1 MIETTIVCPFCPL
14 ACGDVRVDA
23 AGMPGKLPTIQ
34 TNCEVAAKRFRDA
47 LQPARPRITN
57 KAASLDEIRQH
68 LKDLANQS
76 KRIVVKTGGVDLA
89 SAKTLEQLST
99 SGKIT
104 WLLDQSPLTQSWQL
118 TSSRDGVISATLGD
132 VREHA
137 DLLWL
142 IGDVE
147 SSAPRMKE
155 TLTRNKPDL
164 CVIETPG
171 PLDLDT
177 LASLSLVT
185 RNPGT
190 THAVQSI
197 AELAAAIESSKYFAV
212 VLGDDAF
219 ATEFADAALSLLIQ
233 WTWSLNA
240 TRRAVALH
248 LDDVATNRAVYRW
261 RTNRS
266 LGNID
271 DSGSAAEALTIRIG
285 ESVVDHSPVD
295 IAIGTRDPGIDK
307 ANVFVP
313 CSVIGIHETG
323 ARIRGDGTVTMPLAK
338 IAESDLPSAVA
349 WIESLTQPD

>member
-1 MIETTIVCPFCPL
+1 MRVTT
-14 ACGDVRVDA
+14 AS
-23 AGMPGKLPTIQ
+23 MPGKLPTVQ
-34 TNCEVAAKRFRDA
+34 TNCELAAKRFRDA
-47 LQPARPRITN
+47 LQPGQPRIAHN
-57 KAASLDEIRQH
+57 AASLNEIRQH

-147 SSAPRMKE
+147 ASAPRVKE
-155 TLTRNKPDL
+155 VLTRNKPDL
-164 CVIETPG
+164 RVIETSG

-177 LASLSLVT
+177 LASLSLAT

-190 THAVQSI
+190 THAMQSI
-197 AELAAAIESSKYFAV
+197 AELKEAIESAKYFAV

-219 ATEFADAALSLLIQ
+219 AAEFADAALSLLIQ

-248 LDDVATNRAVYRW
+248 LDDAATNRAVYRW

-266 LGNID
+266 LSNIHD
-271 DSGSAAEALTIRIG
+271 NESGAEALTFRIG
-285 ESVVDHSPVD
+285 ESVVDHSHVD
-295 IAIGTRDPGIDK
+295 VAIGTRDPGTDQ

-338 IAESDLPSAVA
+338 IAESALPSAVA